1 MRSIRKSQLSEIVI
15 SVVNHILDTAYNLG
29 YTEDDISLY
38 MTRHDEPIFK
48 IKKSALDLMTV
59 LQDHSTVMV
68 DGWTPLRLDWDFGYR
83 YKVPDEELQSK
94 FKDLV
99 ANFDETIVLWDLMR
113 SQRGVKINGYNFT
126 VEFITGTADVTW
138 FSDKSIGDVVSD
150 NQDDTNYV
158 GEDQTYHCTLVRSD
172 GKTGDV
178 IGVKA
183 QLVQ

>member
-1 MRSIRKSQLSEIVI
+1 MAAFLVARQLITGRSATLGTYITRTNESTYSR
-15 SVVNHILDTAYNLG
+15 YN
-29 YTEDDISLY
+29 DADIS
-38 MTRHDEPIFK
+38 
-48 IKKSALDLMTV
+48 
-59 LQDHSTVMV
+59 
-68 DGWTPLRLDWDFGYR
+68 GY
-83 YKVPDEELQSK
+83 D
-94 FKDLV
+94 
-99 ANFDETIVLWDLMR
+99 LWDLMR
-113 SQRGVKINGYNFT
+113 SQRGVRINGYNFT

-138 FSDKSIGDVVSD
+138 SSDKSIGDVVSD